1 MHKTLWSAIAYI
13 MIANAAHNGNSGF
26 IQETDH
32 VHVLR
37 ITAAAGEIPDMYHE
51 IKFIRF
57 SFLQN
62 LFKRCKTLL
71 CITDNS
77 KRKSIFSLNAVLNF
91 LYGFEIELHGGAA
104 AQLIHPVVIKVFPEI
119 LPQLVAEE

>member
-1 MHKTLWSAIAYI
+1 MHKTLWSAITYV

-51 IKFIRF
+51 IKFVSTLI
-57 SFLQN
+57 LQY
-62 LFKRCKTLL
+62 LL
-71 CITDNS
+71 
-77 KRKSIFSLNAVLNF
+77 K
-91 LYGFEIELHGGAA
+91 
-104 AQLIHPVVIKVFPEI
+104 
-119 LPQLVAEE
+119 